1 MSYVNPAI
9 RRRLDAMPDPV
20 QRAVLSMDVKLET
33 TADLITCLERLAHT
47 DPSRKSAVRSI
58 LRAYSSRYGTS

>member
-1 MSYVNPAI
+1 MSYVNPVL
-9 RRRLDAMPDPV
+9 RSRLDAMPDPV

-47 DPSRKSAVRSI
+47 DPARKSAVRSL
-58 LRAYSSRYGTS
+58 LRAYSGRYGTS

>member
-9 RRRLDAMPDPV
+9 RGRLDTMPDPV
-20 QRAVLSMDVKLET
+20 QQAVLSMDVKLET

-47 DPSRKSAVRSI
+47 DPARKSAIRSL
-58 LRAYSSRYGTS
+58 LRAYSGQYSTS